1 MMMNEREMNKRAAM
15 RRREMRRRRVMR
27 NRCILGG
34 FIVTLAILIGVVV
47 YINNTKAADVQEAQV
62 EEESCVPQHEGMEF
76 ITFQHEVKCGE
87 SIGSIVAKLIQKYNS
102 DENVD
107 DVVNRVFLNNGLD
120 PQEATYH
127 LQPGDKIYV
136 PMWAH
141 VEHEYEEEL
150 N

>member
-1 MMMNEREMNKRAAM
+1 MMMNEREMSKRAA
-15 RRREMRRRRVMR
+15 RRAAKRRRVMR
-27 NRCILGG
+27 NRCILAGVIFALIAMTIG
-34 FIVTLAILIGVVV
+34 TIIV
-47 YINNTKAADVQEAQV
+47 INNAKAADSQESQT
-62 EEESCVPQHEGMEF
+62 EEVYVPQKHAGMEF
-76 ITFQHEVKCGE
+76 VTFHHVVKGGE
-87 SIGSIVAKLIQKYNS
+87 SIGSIVANLIQKYHS